1 MGNMQGN
8 IEQKSLEALIPP
20 TYVDINSGN
29 QEETFSVLPTSI
41 NENQRIIMPL
51 TKRRPTFY
59 ATFLFTTA
67 TLGAGVLNLPY
78 ILKETGL
85 LVGVALICGIACI
98 SMTSLTLLHQSHMI
112 MLKINPA
119 YKDYEDLGYYCYG
132 FLASFMV
139 KICVVLINFGACVGY
154 LVILGSLLRPLVQTF
169 AANSWIDQEYAL
181 IMIISLPIISLGL
194 LKHMADF
201 KFISYMSISTVL
213 AFLLFVFLSWKTG
226 VTRSSGHVQLA
237 KITPSILRV
246 VGVVMFSYSC
256 HTSLCAINQ
265 DYDEEGQKEVSTGI
279 ILSVIICVAIYSLTG
294 IFGYLSF
301 LDNTAG
307 NLLRSYDNSW
317 YNLVFTFV
325 YCITIFV
332 TYPLVL
338 FPCRV
343 SFENLLKSL
352 LSPCAPWIV
361 GKVEQSEKLSGFVK
375 NHPVLLENVKIF
387 FLTFSLGGVNA
398 LLAMIFAEK
407 VEVVFSLTGSVASTF
422 SDYVLPGLFY
432 LKLTKN
438 GWCHPLTLV
447 CFPVIF
453 FGLIFGPISTI
464 ITLLGFFNINL

>member
-1 MGNMQGN
+1 
-8 IEQKSLEALIPP
+8 
-20 TYVDINSGN
+20 
-29 QEETFSVLPTSI
+29 
-41 NENQRIIMPL
+41 
-51 TKRRPTFY
+51 
-59 ATFLFTTA
+59 
-67 TLGAGVLNLPY
+67 
-78 ILKETGL
+78 
-85 LVGVALICGIACI
+85 
-98 SMTSLTLLHQSHMI
+98 

-169 AANSWIDQEYAL
+169 AANSWLDQEYAL
-181 IMIISLPIISLGL
+181 IMIISVPVISLGL

-226 VTRSSGHVQLA
+226 VTKSSGHVQLA
-237 KITPSILRV
+237 KFTPSILRV

-256 HTSLCAINQ
+256 HTSCCAINQ

-279 ILSVIICVAIYSLTG
+279 ILSVIICASIYSLTG

-307 NLLRSYDNSW
+307 NMLRSYDKSW
-317 YNLVFTFV
+317 YNLVFTFI

-352 LSPCAPWIV
+352 LSPCTPWIV
-361 GKVEQSEKLSGFVK
+361 RKVEQSEKLNNFVK
-375 NHPVLLENVKIF
+375 THPIFLENVKIF
-387 FLTFSLGGVNA
+387 LLTFSLGGVNA
-398 LLAMIFAEK
+398 LLAIIFAEK

-432 LKLTKN
+432 LKMTKN
-438 GWCHPLTLV
+438 GWCHPLTLA
-447 CFPVIF
+447 CFPVIV
-453 FGLIFGPISTI
+453 FGLVFGPISTI
-464 ITLLGFFNINL
+464 ITILGFFNINL